1 MKTSYN
7 ILVGGIDLQNTE
19 SQFDYAHCDSQTERS
34 RSLKVIFLKRNS
46 AYTFNKILLF
56 VFLLIGI
63 QGVAQEKMTLQ
74 QAREMALRKNE
85 NLKMAGKQ
93 IEKAEAQKAAARTL
107 RLPSL
112 SATGMGIYQDKDFEM
127 ELTLPTQIPNPQT
140 GELEPNIMM
149 NPATGEPIIGPD
161 GNPVFNMYA
170 WLPLNV
176 SLSGAYLAGLALE
189 QPVYTGGKISAGNKM
204 ADIGLEMA
212 GENKTLQQMNTI
224 AEADNAYWTYI
235 SVSQKVKLAQQAVD
249 MLTEL
254 VEKALDAHEVGMS
267 GRNDLLKV
275 QVELNNAK
283 LNLQKAKNGLEL
295 SRMDLC
301 RVTGLPFSTGITA
314 LDTTVSVNRLAE
326 IFPAEETVNQRPE
339 YRLMQKNIE
348 LEEQNIRMTKADFL
362 PTAGIQAGYNHIGG
376 IDFGG
381 TDFSNT
387 SLNVLASVKI
397 PIFHWGEG
405 VKKINAAKIDKEI
418 KELELEKNRQ
428 LLQLE
433 AEQARLNLQLAWER
447 IQMNETALEQA
458 DENLRVTRDNYE
470 VGMETI
476 TEMLMAQ
483 TSWQQAYSELI
494 DSKTDFKIRETA
506 WLKVTGK
513 LSFSPAD
520 SKSAG
525 E

>member
-1 MKTSYN
+1 
-7 ILVGGIDLQNTE
+7 
-19 SQFDYAHCDSQTERS
+19 
-34 RSLKVIFLKRNS
+34 
-46 AYTFNKILLF
+46 
-56 VFLLIGI
+56 
-63 QGVAQEKMTLQ
+63 MTLQ

-85 NLKMAGKQ
+85 ILKMAGKL
-93 IEKAEAQKAAARTL
+93 IEKAEAQKAAVRTL

-112 SATGMGIYQDKDFEM
+112 SATGMGIYQDKDFEI
-127 ELTLPTQIPNPQT
+127 ELTLPTQVLNPQT

-149 NPATGEPIIGPD
+149 NPATDEPVIGTD

-176 SLSGAYLAGLALE
+176 SLSGAYLAGLALK

-212 GENKTLQQMNTI
+212 GENKMLQQMNTI

-235 SVSQKVKLAQQAVD
+235 SVSQKVKLTQQATD
-249 MLTEL
+249 MLEEL
-254 VEKALDAHEVGMS
+254 VKKARDAHEVGMS

-301 RVTGLPFSTGITA
+301 RVTGLPFSTAIKA
-314 LDTTVSVNRLAE
+314 LDTAVSVSPAAE
-326 IFPAEETVNQRPE
+326 IIPAEETVNKRPE

-362 PTAGIQAGYNHIGG
+362 PTAGVQAGYNHIGG

-397 PIFHWGEG
+397 PLFHWGEG
-405 VKKINAAKIDKEI
+405 MKKITATKIDKEI

-458 DENLRVTRDNYE
+458 EENLRVTRDNYE

-476 TEMLMAQ
+476 TELLIAQ
-483 TSWQQAYSELI
+483 TSWQQAFSELI
-494 DSKTDFKIRETA
+494 DSKTDFKIKETA
-506 WLKVTGK
+506 WLKATGR
-513 LSFSPAD
+513 LEILPAD
-520 SKSAG
+520 RSSAG

>member
-1 MKTSYN
+1 MKT
-7 ILVGGIDLQNTE
+7 L
-19 SQFDYAHCDSQTERS
+19 
-34 RSLKVIFLKRNS
+34 
-46 AYTFNKILLF
+46 NKIILF

-74 QAREMALRKNE
+74 QARKMALRKNE
-85 NLKMAGKQ
+85 TLKMAGKQ

-112 SATGMGIYQDKDFEM
+112 SAIGMGIYQEKDFEM
-127 ELTLPTQIPNPQT
+127 ELTLPTQVPNPQT

-149 NPATGEPIIGPD
+149 NPATGEPVIGPD

-189 QPVYTGGKISAGNKM
+189 QPVFTGGKINAGNKM

-224 AEADNAYWTYI
+224 AEAD

-254 VEKALDAHEVGMS
+254 VKKAQDAHEVGMS
-267 GRNDLLKV
+267 SRNDLLKA

-283 LNLQKAKNGLEL
+283 LNLQKTKNGLEL

-314 LDTTVSVNRLAE
+314 LDTAVSVSPAAE
-326 IFPAEETVNQRPE
+326 IIQTEETVNQRPE

-348 LEEQNIRMTKADFL
+348 LEEQNIRMTKAEFL
-362 PTAGIQAGYNHIGG
+362 PTAGVQAGYNHIGG

-397 PIFHWGEG
+397 PLFHWGEG

-418 KELELEKNRQ
+418 QELELEKNKQ

-433 AEQARLNLQLAWER
+433 TEQARLNLQLAWER
-447 IQMNETALEQA
+447 IQLNETALEQA
-458 DENLRVTRDNYE
+458 EENLRITRDNYE
-470 VGMETI
+470 VAMETI

-494 DSKTDFKIRETA
+494 DSKTDFKIKETA
-506 WLKVTGK
+506 WLKATGK

-520 SKSAG
+520 
-525 E
+525 

>member
-1 MKTSYN
+1 MKTIHY
-7 ILVGGIDLQNTE
+7 IPI
-19 SQFDYAHCDSQTERS
+19 F
-34 RSLKVIFLKRNS
+34 IFLIS
-46 AYTFNKILLF
+46 WITGA
-56 VFLLIGI
+56 G
-63 QGVAQEKMTLQ
+63 QEQMSLQ
-74 QAREMALRKNE
+74 QAREMALSKSE
-85 NLKMAGKQ
+85 NLKVAAKQ
-93 IEKAEAQKAAARTL
+93 MEKAEMQKAAVRTM

-140 GELEPNIMM
+140 GVLEPNIMV
-149 NPATGEPIIGPD
+149 NPATGEPVIGPD
-161 GNPVFNMYA
+161 GNPVFNIYA

-176 SLSGAYLAGLALE
+176 SLSGAYLAGIALE
-189 QPVYTGGKISAGNKM
+189 QPVFTGGKINAGNKM

-249 MLTEL
+249 MLNEL
-254 VEKALDAHEVGMS
+254 VKKAQDAHEVGMS
-267 GRNDLLKV
+267 GRNDLLKA
-275 QVELNNAK
+275 QVELNKAK

-301 RVTGLPFSTGITA
+301 RVTGLPFRTGITA
-314 LDTTVSVNRLAE
+314 LDTAVSVSPAAE
-326 IFPAEETVNQRPE
+326 IIQTEETVNQRPE

-387 SLNVLASVKI
+387 SLNLLASVKI
-397 PIFHWGEG
+397 PLFHWGEG
-405 VKKINAAKIDKEI
+405 VKKINAAKIDKEV
-418 KELELEKNRQ
+418 KELELEKNKQ

-433 AEQARLNLQLAWER
+433 TEQARLNLQLAWER
-447 IQMNETALEQA
+447 IQLNETALEQA
-458 DENLRVTRDNYE
+458 EENLRVTRDNYE

-494 DSKTDFKIRETA
+494 DSETDFKIKETA
-506 WLKVTGK
+506 WLKATGK

-520 SKSAG
+520 
-525 E
+525 

>member
-1 MKTSYN
+1 MKTFEN
-7 ILVGGIDLQNTE
+7 IFVGEIELQNTK
-19 SQFDYAHCDSQTERS
+19 SQFDSAHCDRQTERS
-34 RSLKVIFLKRNS
+34 RSLKTIILKYNTAKTLKNILPFIFLL
-46 AYTFNKILLF
+46 T
-56 VFLLIGI
+56 VI
-63 QGVAQEKMTLQ
+63 QGIAQEQMTLQ

-93 IEKAEAQKAAARTL
+93 IEKAEAQKAAVRTL

-112 SATGMGIYQDKDFEM
+112 SVTGMGIYQDKDFEM
-127 ELTLPTQIPNPQT
+127 ELTLPTQVPNPQT

-149 NPATGEPIIGPD
+149 NPVTGQPVMGPD

-189 QPVYTGGKISAGNKM
+189 QFVYTGGKISAGNKM

-254 VEKALDAHEVGMS
+254 VEKARDAHEVGMS
-267 GRNDLLKV
+267 GRNDLLKA

-283 LNLQKAKNGLEL
+283 LNLQKAKNGFEL

-301 RVTGLPFSTGITA
+301 RLTGLPFSAEIMAVDTA
-314 LDTTVSVNRLAE
+314 VSVSQPVGMVAE
-326 IFPAEETVNQRPE
+326 NETVQQRPE

-387 SLNVLASVKI
+387 SLNMLASVKI

-418 KELELEKNRQ
+418 KELELEKDRQ

-433 AEQARLNLQLAWER
+433 TEQARLNLQLAWER

-458 DENLRVTRDNYE
+458 EENLRVTRDSYE

-476 TEMLMAQ
+476 TEYLIAQ
-483 TSWQQAYSELI
+483 TQWQQVYSELI
-494 DSKTDFKIRETA
+494 DAKADFKIKETA
-506 WLKVTGK
+506 WLKASGR
-513 LSFSPAD
+513 LSSYF
-520 SKSAG
+520 
-525 E
+525 